1 MALIH
6 ITGKSYELIIEN
18 RSGWNVEAFRNRYS
32 EVLERYDYIVGDW
45 GYNQLRL
52 KGFFRDGHQKATKD
66 STFSYATDYINEYCN
81 FGCAYFVLE
90 KKIDVSTERNEE
102 DIYID
107 ELEIITDEPT
117 NNEEKSVTVSSTGT
131 EGKSSNQEHRRKPS
145 HKSNDTGVEKYFE
158 KSSEKSKQR
167 NGNRQNLKVHAED
180 NSGAKTE
187 GKKESRPDGKQKRK
201 EHYYRKG
208 NRSQDKKVKANK
220 SQSEQLST
228 VSE

>member
-90 KKIDVSTERNEE
+90 KKIDVSTERNDE

-107 ELEIITDEPT
+107 ELEIIPDEPT
-117 NNEEKSVTVSSTGT
+117 NKEEKSATGT
-131 EGKSSNQEHRRKPS
+131 EGKSSNQEHRRKS
-145 HKSNDTGVEKYFE
+145 SQKSNDAGVEKYFE

-167 NGNRQNLKVHAED
+167 SGNRQNSKVQAED
-180 NSGAKTE
+180 TSGAKSE
-187 GKKESRPDGKQKRK
+187 GKKEGRPDGKQKRK

-208 NRSQDKKVKANK
+208 NRSQDKKVRANK